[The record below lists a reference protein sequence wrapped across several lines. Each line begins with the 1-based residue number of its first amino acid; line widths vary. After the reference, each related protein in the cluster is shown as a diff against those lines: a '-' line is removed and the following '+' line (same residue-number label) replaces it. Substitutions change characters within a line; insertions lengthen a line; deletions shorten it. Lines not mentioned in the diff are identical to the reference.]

1 MSALAHWCTRR
12 RKAVLGIWIAGL
24 LALAGLVGVKGTA
37 FVDVVDP
44 PDSES
49 STAYQILGEGG
60 SGESTTSGTIV
71 WKSTGTAIDAASV
84 RATVTAMLTRIK
96 GMDGVQQIVS
106 PYDAAGAQQVNRAGN
121 SAFARVVLAADA
133 DATAVADAARG
144 YDRPGLDVEAG
155 GTAFSEQPQASHG
168 TEAVGVLAALII
180 LLLIFRSMWA
190 AVLPI
195 LTGLVGVGTSLLVV
209 VLGAHVVD
217 LSATSLTMGALIGLG
232 VGIDYALFIVNRHRK
247 ALQAGASIREGIV
260 TALNTSGRAVVFAG
274 ITVIVALLGMY
285 VVNLDILTG
294 MAQAAAVA
302 VLFTVLAA
310 ITLLPALLAMIGTK
324 VLSRKQRSPLAADRI
339 PAGSHRRRLAGR
351 WAALIDRFPVPAALA
366 ALVVIGT
373 LSAPVLSLRVGDAD
387 ASSDPAGTA
396 ARAYYDMMAPAFGA
410 GHDATLLLVAR
421 TPDTAAAGAFTRLV
435 TDLPAVDNVAAV
447 SAQPATD
454 GATVMVATVT
464 PGTSAQTEQTADL
477 VQQLRNKVIPAAENG
492 NNLQVYVGGAT
503 ATSIDLSAALL
514 GRLPLYLGLVA
525 LLGFLLL
532 AVAFRSLLVPL
543 VGAITNLATLLVG
556 LGAITAIFQ
565 FGWGTELLGV
575 GEAAPIMYFV
585 PVIIVGVMFGLSM
598 DYQVFLVSRM
608 HEEYTHTRD
617 NRHAIRTGV
626 TETAQV
632 IGAAA
637 GIMLF
642 VFASFGFTPQRIV
655 SAIGIGLG
663 VAVLIDAFVVRLT
676 LIPALM
682 RLVGDRNWW
691 YPRWADKLTPNV
703 SVEGPTQPVAAVVE
717 PLDTAPETVGAR
729 S

>member
-1 MSALAHWCTRR
+1 VSALAHWCTRR
-12 RKAVLGIWIAGL
+12 PKAVLWIWIAGL
-24 LALAGLVGVKGTA
+24 LALAGFVGVKGTA
-37 FVDVVDP
+37 FADVVDL

-60 SGESTTSGTIV
+60 SGGSTTSGTVV
-71 WKSTGTAIDAASV
+71 WKSTGAAVDAAPV
-84 RATVTAMLTRIK
+84 RATVTAMLAEIK
-96 GMDGVQQIVS
+96 TMPGVQAVSEGRTDKATNTAYAQIVLS
-106 PYDAAGAQQVNRAGN
+106 G
-121 SAFARVVLAADA
+121 DA
-133 DATAVADAARG
+133 DTGAVAEVARG
-144 YDRPGLDVEAG
+144 YDRDGLDVEAG
-155 GTAFSEQPQASHG
+155 GTAFSEQPEASHG

-180 LLLIFRSMWA
+180 LLLMFRSMWA
-190 AVLPI
+190 AALPI
-195 LTGLVGVGTSLLVV
+195 LTGLVGVGASLLVV
-209 VLGAHVVD
+209 VLGAHVVE

-247 ALQAGASIREGIV
+247 ALLAGASVRDGIA

-285 VVNLDILTG
+285 VVDLSILTG
-294 MAQAAAVA
+294 MAQAAAVS

-310 ITLLPALLAMIGTK
+310 LTLLPALLAMIGTK
-324 VLSRKQRSPLAADRI
+324 VLSRRQRAALAAGHL
-339 PAGSHRRRLAGR
+339 PVTTHRPRLAGR
-351 WAALIDRFPVPAALA
+351 WAALIDRSPVLAAGA
-366 ALVVIGT
+366 ALVVIGA
-373 LSAPVLSLRVGDAD
+373 LAAPVLSLRVGDAD
-387 ASSDPAGTA
+387 ASSDPAGTT
-396 ARAYYDMMAPAFGA
+396 ARAYYDMMTPAFGA

-421 TPDTAAAGAFTRLV
+421 TPDTAAATAFTQLV
-435 TDLPAVDNVAAV
+435 KDLPAVQNVAAV
-447 SAQPATD
+447 AAQPATK
-454 GATVMVATVT
+454 GATVMIATVV

-477 VQQLRNKVIPAAENG
+477 VQRLRDDVIPGAEAG
-492 NNLQVYVGGAT
+492 TGLQVYVGGAT
-503 ATSIDLSAALL
+503 ATSIDLSDALL
-514 GRLPLYLGLVA
+514 GKLPLYLGLVA
-525 LLGFLLL
+525 VLGFLLL
-532 AVAFRSLLVPL
+532 AVAFRSVVVPL
-543 VGAITNLATLLVG
+543 MGALTNLATLLVG

-575 GEAAPIMYFV
+575 GGAAPIMYFV

-608 HEEYTHTRD
+608 HEEYAHTRD
-617 NRHAIRTGV
+617 NRHAIRTGLA
-626 TETAQV
+626 ETAQV

-663 VAVLIDAFVVRLT
+663 IAVLIDAFVVRLT
-676 LIPALM
+676 LVPALM

-703 SVEGPTQPVAAVVE
+703 SVEGPTTPAAPVEHPGAI
-717 PLDTAPETVGAR
+717 PETAGAR